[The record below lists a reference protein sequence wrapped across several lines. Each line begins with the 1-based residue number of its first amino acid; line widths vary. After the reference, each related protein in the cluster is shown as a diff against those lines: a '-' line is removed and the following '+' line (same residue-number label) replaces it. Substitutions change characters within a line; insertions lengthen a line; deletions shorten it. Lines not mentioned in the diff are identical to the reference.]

1 MSLKADL
8 LFINARVFD
17 QGQNLGQSD
26 AVAISQ
32 GRILAVGQSRDLK
45 HLMSKK
51 TMVID
56 LAGGSLLPGF
66 FDPHLHFYEWS
77 LKRSQLDLSQAT
89 SLDDLL
95 QKLARFHAD
104 LPKDQWLLGFSW
116 NEVDWPNPV
125 MPTRE
130 YLDKVA
136 PDRPVA
142 LWRCDFHLAVVN
154 SKALEMAGIGPNTP
168 DPAEGRI
175 EKDVKGEPTGVL
187 RELAI
192 NLIRDKIPA
201 PTDKQVMNA
210 LQKGIEAAHALG
222 ITALQDVRLMD
233 DLDGPAM
240 LRAARRLEEKGLLD
254 LRLWVSLAG
263 NQLDQA
269 VALGLR
275 TGLGSDR
282 LKIGHIKYFSDGGMG
297 GRTAWMLEPYLDA
310 QTGMPLIDPVDLEKE
325 VAKAQSAG
333 LAVMI
338 HAVGDRAV
346 REVIGVF
353 EKTAT
358 QPLPGDVGPALAHRI
373 EHVQNIHPDDLP
385 RLGRLPIA
393 ACLTPPN
400 LVLDINTVD
409 KSVGQRGRCSYALKD
424 ILASGVPT
432 MFSSDCPVCSPD
444 PLLGIRAAVTRQ
456 RLDNTPPG
464 GWHPESKISTAQAV
478 KAYTEAPALLH
489 NVGKDL
495 GRVAPGYRAD
505 LVVLDKDILACPP
518 EDLHRLK
525 VRFTVFDGRLVH
537 QAD

>member
-17 QGQNLGQSD
+17 RGENLARED
-26 AVAISQ
+26 AVAIRRN
-32 GRILAVGQSRDLK
+32 RILAVGESRDLRP
-45 HLMSKK
+45 LMGAN

-77 LKRSQLDLSQAT
+77 LKRSQLDLSQAA

-95 QKLARFHAD
+95 QKLDEFQAD
-104 LPKDQWLLGFSW
+104 MPAGQWLLGFSW
-116 NEVDWPNPV
+116 NEVDWPEPI

-130 YLDKVA
+130 YLDRVA

-154 SKALEMAGIGPNTP
+154 SMALKRAGIGPETP

-175 EKDVKGEPTGVL
+175 EKDAKGVPTGVL

-201 PTDKQVMNA
+201 STDEQVMDA
-210 LQKGIEAAHALG
+210 LEKGVKAAHALG

-233 DLDGPAM
+233 DTDGPAM

-254 LRLWVSLAG
+254 LRLWVSLAA
-263 NQLDQA
+263 NQLDEA

-297 GRTAWMLEPYLDA
+297 GRTAWMLEPYLDG
-310 QTGMPLIDPVDLEKE
+310 QTGMPLIDPADLEKE
-325 VAKAQSAG
+325 VAKAQAAG

-338 HAVGDRAV
+338 HAVGDRAT

-353 EKTAT
+353 EKTAA
-358 QPLPGDVGPALAHRI
+358 PALLGGSGPALPHRI

-409 KSVGQRGRCSYALKD
+409 KSVGKRGRYTYALKD
-424 ILASGVPT
+424 ILACGVPT

-456 RLDNTPPG
+456 RLDNTPAG
-464 GWHPESKISTAQAV
+464 GWHPESRIKTAQAV
-478 KAYTEAPALLH
+478 QAYTEKPAVLH
-489 NVGKDL
+489 NAGKEL
-495 GRVAPGYRAD
+495 GRVAPGYMAD
-505 LVVLDKDILACPP
+505 LVVLDKDILTCPP

-525 VRFTVFDGRLVH
+525 IRFTVFAGRVVH
-537 QAD
+537 QAE